1 LKLTS
6 DDETLAEN
14 KVLILYILKNV
25 NESLTNNNLYKI
37 VLAVIDMNYFY
48 FQQFLL
54 DLIDNGYVM
63 HYQTEDVTLYQI
75 TDKGRETLELTEDLL
90 PGIIKLQVDTN
101 LKGAVEQVSDEGSI
115 IAEYVPKSE
124 NYYNITCKIVE
135 KNETIFEIKTF
146 AGSREQAKQIV
157 NNWKSYAIQI
167 YPKLIET
174 LTTNYA
180 ELNPEINSENE
191 NLNNSDTAEPSTS
204 SIQEDDK
211 PVDGNINLFD
221 SM

>member
-1 LKLTS
+1 MKLTS

-180 ELNPEINSENE
+180 ELNPEINSKNE
-191 NLNNSDTAEPSTS
+191 NLNNSDTAEQSTS